1 MFAALCSDVL
11 YVLFHFV
18 VTGSFFLFFFHFQ
31 CTALGS
37 LCRNLEIAVR
47 GPDGSNL
54 LGKSMEEMQVDGLL
68 SAFEGAVPGA
78 WWGHLCVPPLLW
90 VHGQP
95 GGCSQQR
102 HFGSSEEKPSY
113 RCLGHQQSPI
123 PCLMPHFGLLFLLA
137 VVEAG
142 HPALEFIFVLFLL
155 SLL

>member
-1 MFAALCSDVL
+1 MGPRGLSLGLDLDFSHSGELNME
-11 YVLFHFV
+11 
-18 VTGSFFLFFFHFQ
+18 Q

-37 LCRNLEIAVR
+37 LCRNSEIAAR

-95 GGCSQQR
+95 
-102 HFGSSEEKPSY
+102 E
-113 RCLGHQQSPI
+113 
-123 PCLMPHFGLLFLLA
+123 
-137 VVEAG
+137 
-142 HPALEFIFVLFLL
+142 
-155 SLL
+155 